1 MILVDIF
8 VPSVDKEYDFQLSES
23 AEISMVIEE
32 ISEMIGQKERTE
44 IVGDVSKLQLCDKEH
59 QCILDR
65 NRTLAQCGVVTGSRL
80 ILI

>member
-1 MILVDIF
+1 MVLVDVF
-8 VPSVDKEYDFQLSES
+8 VPSVDKEYDFQLSET

-44 IVGDVSKLQLCDKEH
+44 IVGDVNRLQLCDQER
-59 QCILDR
+59 QCLLDR

-80 ILI
+80 ILV

>member
-1 MILVDIF
+1 MILVDVF
-8 VPSVDKEYDFQLSES
+8 VPSVDKEYDFQLSETAS
-23 AEISMVIEE
+23 ISMVIEE

-44 IVGDVSKLQLCDKEH
+44 IVGDVNRLQLCDQEK

-65 NRTLAQCGVVTGSRL
+65 KKTLEESGVVTGSRL

>member
-1 MILVDIF
+1 MVLVDIF
-8 VPSVDKEYDFQLSES
+8 VPSVDKEYDFQLSET
-23 AEISMVIEE
+23 AEISTVIEE

-44 IVGDVSKLQLCDKEH
+44 IVGDINRLQLCHKER

-80 ILI
+80 ILV